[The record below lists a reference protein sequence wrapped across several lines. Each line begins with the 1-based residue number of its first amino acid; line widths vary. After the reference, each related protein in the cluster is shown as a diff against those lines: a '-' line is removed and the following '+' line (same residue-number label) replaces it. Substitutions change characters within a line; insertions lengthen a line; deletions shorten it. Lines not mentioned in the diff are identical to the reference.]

1 MDKSPKENS
10 RFKKIREY
18 IAKSTLRISDEGTS
32 PERYRALRRNIMIL
46 MILVT
51 IIPLSLMAT
60 INYYQYQ
67 TSLKAEIF
75 NPLNVLTN
83 KTKRSFE
90 LFLEERL
97 STIRFISSAYS
108 CEELSD
114 EKILN
119 RILMVL
125 KKEFEGFVDLAL
137 ISSNGEQV
145 NYAGPYAF
153 LGKDYSQQSWF
164 HEVLIKGVHISD
176 VFMGYRKFP
185 HIAIAIQNLTGNDQC
200 WILRAT
206 IDTKKFDAIIAT
218 MELGPECDA
227 FLINN
232 EGILQT
238 DSRVYGKIL
247 EECSLSIPPGGH
259 GTYLTEV
266 IDNEGREIFIAYT
279 RFVEPEYTLVVVK
292 PRSLILKTWFTFRT
306 EIFFIFLASVLVIVL
321 LVFKL
326 TDIQVRH
333 IKEADEKRELAFR
346 ELEHSQK
353 LSSIGRLAA
362 GVAHEINNPLAI
374 ISQKAGLMKDIIDIG
389 SDFKEKPK
397 IIELTNSILQSVDRC
412 STITHRLLGFARR
425 MEVEYEELTLNEVL
439 HEVIGFLEKE
449 ALHRNIT
456 VERQF
461 AEDLPLISSDR
472 AQLQQVFLNILANGL
487 AAVEDGG
494 KITIKTWDEDDET
507 QGVSIQ
513 DNGCGMSEK
522 DLANIFEPFFTTK
535 KGYGTGLGLP
545 ITYGIVKKM
554 GGTIN
559 VESKEG
565 EGSTFTILLPKK
577 LNKILKG

>member
-1 MDKSPKENS
+1 
-10 RFKKIREY
+10 
-18 IAKSTLRISDEGTS
+18 
-32 PERYRALRRNIMIL
+32 
-46 MILVT
+46 
-51 IIPLSLMAT
+51 
-60 INYYQYQ
+60 
-67 TSLKAEIF
+67 
-75 NPLNVLTN
+75 VLTN

-108 CEELSD
+108 SSDLSD
-114 EKILN
+114 ERILN
-119 RILMVL
+119 RVLLVL

-137 ISSNGEQV
+137 ITKEGMLV

-185 HIAIAIQNLTGNDQC
+185 HIAIAIQDLSEEDKS

-218 MELGPECDA
+218 MELDPQSDA
-227 FLINN
+227 FLINKD
-232 EGILQT
+232 GILQT
-238 DSRVYGKIL
+238 HSKFYGKIL
-247 EECSLSIPPGGH
+247 EECSLKIPHRGY
-259 GTYLTEV
+259 GTNLSEV
-266 IDNEGREIFIAYT
+266 VDNEDREIFIAYT
-279 RFVEPEYTLVVVK
+279 RILEPEYTLVVVK
-292 PRSLILKTWFTFRT
+292 PSSLILKTWFTFRT
-306 EIFFIFLASVLVIVL
+306 EIFFIFLASVLIIVL

-326 TDIQVRH
+326 TDIQVKH

-374 ISQKAGLMKDIIDIG
+374 ICQKAGLMKDLIG
-389 SDFKEKPK
+389 LGAEFKEKPK
-397 IIELTNSILQSVDRC
+397 FVDLTNSILQSVNRC

-425 MEVEYEELTLNEVL
+425 MEVEYEELDLNSVL
-439 HEVIGFLEKE
+439 QEVIGFLEKE
-449 ALHRNIT
+449 ALHRNIKVIT
-456 VERQF
+456 NFSQ
-461 AEDLPLISSDR
+461 DLPLISSDR
-472 AQLQQVFLNILANGL
+472 AQLQQVFLNILTNGF

-494 KITIKTWDEDDET
+494 IIKMKTWDEDNET
-507 QGVSIQ
+507 EGVSIR

-522 DLANIFEPFFTTK
+522 DLDHIFEPFFTTK

-545 ITYGIVKKM
+545 ITYGIINKM

-559 VESKEG
+559 VKSTEG
-565 EGSTFTILLPKK
+565 VGSTFTILLPKK
-577 LNKILKG
+577 IKKT

>member
-1 MDKSPKENS
+1 MDKLPIEKS
-10 RFKKIREY
+10 RLKKFREY
-18 IAKSTLRISDEGTS
+18 IAKFLLRFPDEGTS

-67 TSLKAEIF
+67 KSLKAEII
-75 NPLNVLTN
+75 NPLNILTN
-83 KTKRSFE
+83 KSKRSFE

-108 CEELSD
+108 CEDLLD
-114 EKILN
+114 EKALNHIL
-119 RILMVL
+119 LVL

-137 ISSNGEQV
+137 INSEGTLV
-145 NYAGPYAF
+145 NCAGPYSF
-153 LGKDYSQQSWF
+153 SGKDYSQQSWF

-185 HIAIAIQNLTGNDQC
+185 HIAIAVQNLSGDDQC

-206 IDTKKFDAIIAT
+206 IDTKKFDEIIAT
-218 MELGPECDA
+218 MELDPQSDA
-227 FLINN
+227 FIINK

-238 DSRVYGKIL
+238 DSRSYGKIL
-247 EECSLSIPPGGH
+247 EECSLLIPPGGY
-259 GTYLTEV
+259 GTYLSEEV
-266 IDNEGREIFIAYT
+266 DSMGREIFIAYT

-306 EIFFIFLASVLVIVL
+306 EIFFIFIGSVLIIVL

-326 TDIQVRH
+326 TDIQVNH

-374 ISQKAGLMKDIIDIG
+374 ICQKAGLMKDIIDGG
-389 SDFKEKPK
+389 SEFKEKSK
-397 IIELTNSILQSVDRC
+397 FIELTNSILQSVNRC

-425 MEVEYEELTLNEVL
+425 MEVEYEELNLNEVL
-439 HEVIGFLEKE
+439 EEVIGFVEKE
-449 ALHRNIT
+449 ALHRNINVVT
-456 VERQF
+456 KF
-461 AEDLPLISSDR
+461 AVDLPRISSDR
-472 AQLQQVFLNILANGL
+472 AQLQQVFLNILANGF
-487 AAVEDGG
+487 AAVENGG
-494 KITIKTWDEDDET
+494 IIIIKTWEENDEFE
-507 QGVSIQ
+507 GVSVR
-513 DNGCGMSEK
+513 DNGCGMSKK
-522 DLANIFEPFFTTK
+522 DLDNIFEPFFTTK

-545 ITYGIVKKM
+545 ITYGIIKKM
-554 GGTIN
+554 GGAIN

-565 EGSTFTILLPKK
+565 VRSTFTILLPKK
-577 LNKILKG
+577 QKKI

>member
-1 MDKSPKENS
+1 MDRVPKENS
-10 RFKKIREY
+10 RFKKFREY
-18 IAKSTLRISDEGTS
+18 IAKSILRFPDEGTS

-67 TSLKAEIF
+67 KSLKAEIF

-97 STIRFISSAYS
+97 STIRFISSAYP
-108 CEELSD
+108 CEDLSD
-114 EKILN
+114 EKVINHIL
-119 RILMVL
+119 IVL

-137 ISSNGEQV
+137 INSEGEQV
-145 NYAGPYAF
+145 NYAGPYDF

-164 HEVLIKGVHISD
+164 HEVLVKGVHISD

-185 HIAIAIQNLTGNDQC
+185 HIAIAIQNLSEDDQC

-206 IDTKKFDAIIAT
+206 IDTKQFDAIIAT
-218 MELGPECDA
+218 MELDPQSDA
-227 FLINN
+227 FLINK
-232 EGILQT
+232 EGMLQT
-238 DSRVYGKIL
+238 DSRSYGKIL
-247 EECSLSIPPGGH
+247 EECSLTIPLGGH
-259 GTYLTEV
+259 GTYLSEEV
-266 IDNEGREIFIAYT
+266 DNEGREIFIAYT

-306 EIFFIFLASVLVIVL
+306 EIFFIFLGSVLVIVL

-374 ISQKAGLMKDIIDIG
+374 ICQKAGLMKDIIDLG
-389 SDFKEKPK
+389 SDFKEKSK
-397 IIELTNSILQSVDRC
+397 FIQLTNSILQSVDRC

-425 MEVEYEELTLNEVL
+425 MEVEYEELDLNEVL
-439 HEVIGFLEKE
+439 REVIGFLEKE
-449 ALHRNIT
+449 ALHRNIK
-456 VERQF
+456 VELHF
-461 AEDLPLISSDR
+461 VDDLPLISSDR
-472 AQLQQVFLNILANGL
+472 SQLQQVFLNVLANGF

-494 KITIKTWDEDDET
+494 TIAIKTWVEDDET
-507 QGVSIQ
+507 EGVSIK

-545 ITYGIVKKM
+545 ITYGIIKKM

-559 VESKEG
+559 VESKKG

-577 LNKILKG
+577 LKKI

>member
-1 MDKSPKENS
+1 MDKSPKETS
-10 RFKKIREY
+10 RLKKFREY
-18 IAKSTLRISDEGTS
+18 IAKSILRIPEEGTS

-51 IIPLSLMAT
+51 VIPLSLMAT

-67 TSLKAEIF
+67 KSLKAEIF

-83 KTKRSFE
+83 KTKRTFE

-108 CEELSD
+108 CEDLSN
-114 EKILN
+114 EKVLN
-119 RILMVL
+119 RILLVL

-137 ISSNGEQV
+137 ISSEGELV
-145 NYAGPYAF
+145 NYAGPYDF

-164 HEVLIKGVHISD
+164 HAVLVKGWHISD

-185 HIAIAIQNLTGNDQC
+185 HIAIAIQNLSENDQC

-206 IDTKKFDAIIAT
+206 IDTKRFDAIIAT
-218 MELGPECDA
+218 MELDPQSDA
-227 FLINN
+227 FLINK
-232 EGILQT
+232 ECILQT
-238 DSRVYGKIL
+238 DSRSYGKIL

-259 GTYLTEV
+259 GTYLTEE
-266 IDNEGREIFIAYT
+266 IDNEGREIFMAYT
-279 RFVEPEYTLVVVK
+279 RFVEPEFTLVVVR
-292 PRSLILKTWFTFRT
+292 PSSLILKTWFTFRT
-306 EIFFIFLASVLVIVL
+306 EIFFIFLGSVLVIVL

-326 TDIQVRH
+326 TDIQVKH

-374 ISQKAGLMKDIIDIG
+374 ICQKAGLMKDLIDLG
-389 SDFKEKPK
+389 SDFKAKSK
-397 IIELTNSILQSVDRC
+397 FIKLTNSVLQSVDRC

-425 MEVEYEELTLNEVL
+425 MEVEYEELDLNEVL
-439 HEVIGFLEKE
+439 QEVIGFLEKE
-449 ALHRNIT
+449 ALHRNIK
-456 VERQF
+456 VVIKF
-461 AEDLPLISSDR
+461 DPDLPQISSDR
-472 AQLQQVFLNILANGL
+472 AQLQQVFLNILANGF

-494 KITIKTWDEDDET
+494 IIIIKTWVEDDENE
-507 QGVSIQ
+507 GVSIR
-513 DNGCGMSEK
+513 DNGCGMSKE
-522 DLANIFEPFFTTK
+522 DMGNIFEPFFTTK

-545 ITYGIVKKM
+545 ITYGIIKKM

-559 VESKEG
+559 VKSTEG
-565 EGSTFTILLPKK
+565 VGSTFTILLPKK
-577 LNKILKG
+577 LKKI

>member
-1 MDKSPKENS
+1 VDKVPKENS
-10 RFKKIREY
+10 RFKKFREY
-18 IAKSTLRISDEGTS
+18 IAKSILRFPEDGTS

-51 IIPLSLMAT
+51 VIPLSLMAT

-67 TSLKAEIF
+67 KSLKAEIF

-90 LFLEERL
+90 LFIEERL

-108 CEELSD
+108 CEDLSN
-114 EKILN
+114 EKVINHIL
-119 RILMVL
+119 IVL

-137 ISSNGEQV
+137 INSEGKQV
-145 NYAGPYAF
+145 NYAGPYDF

-164 HEVLIKGVHISD
+164 HEVLVKGLHISD
-176 VFMGYRKFP
+176 VFLGYRKFP
-185 HIAIAIQNLTGNDQC
+185 HIAIAIQNLSEADQC

-206 IDTKKFDAIIAT
+206 IDTKKFDEIFAM
-218 MELGPECDA
+218 MELDPQSDA
-227 FLINN
+227 FLINK

-238 DSRVYGKIL
+238 ESRSYGKIL
-247 EECSLSIPPGGH
+247 EECSLSIPSGGH
-259 GTYLTEV
+259 GTYLSEEV
-266 IDNEGREIFIAYT
+266 DNKGREIFMAYT
-279 RFVEPEYTLVVVK
+279 RFVEPEFTLVVVK

-306 EIFFIFLASVLVIVL
+306 EIFFIFIGSVLIIVL

-333 IKEADEKRELAFR
+333 IKESDEKRELAFR

-374 ISQKAGLMKDIIDIG
+374 ICQKAGLMKDLINLG
-389 SDFKEKPK
+389 TDFKEKPK
-397 IIELTNSILQSVDRC
+397 FIKSTNSILQSVNRC

-425 MEVEYEELTLNEVL
+425 MEVEYEELDLNEVL
-439 HEVIGFLEKE
+439 QEVIGFLEKE
-449 ALHRNIT
+449 ALHRNIK
-456 VERQF
+456 VVINF
-461 AEDLPLISSDR
+461 APDLPLISSDR
-472 AQLQQVFLNILANGL
+472 SQLQQVFLNILANGF

-494 KITIKTWDEDDET
+494 IIKIKTWEEDDEIE
-507 QGVSIQ
+507 GVSIR

-522 DLANIFEPFFTTK
+522 DLSNIFEPFFTTK

-545 ITYGIVKKM
+545 ITYGIIKKM
-554 GGTIN
+554 GGTID
-559 VESKEG
+559 VKSTEG
-565 EGSTFTILLPKK
+565 VGSTFTILLPKK
-577 LNKILKG
+577 LKKI

>member
-1 MDKSPKENS
+1 MQKMPKNNS
-10 RFKKIREY
+10 RVKRFKEY
-18 IAKSTLRISDEGTS
+18 IANSLLRIPEEGTS

-46 MILVT
+46 MLLVT

-97 STIRFISSAYS
+97 STIRFISSAYTS
-108 CEELSD
+108 EELADKKTLS
-114 EKILN
+114 
-119 RILMVL
+119 RILLVL
-125 KKEFEGFVDLAL
+125 KKEFDGFVDLAL
-137 ISSNGEQV
+137 ITSEGELV

-153 LGKDYSQQSWF
+153 IGKDYSQQSWF
-164 HEVLIKGVHISD
+164 HEVLIKGTHISD

-185 HIAIAIQNLTGNDQC
+185 HIAMAIQDLSEDDEC

-206 IDTKKFDAIIAT
+206 VDTKKFDDLIAT
-218 MELGPECDA
+218 MELDPQSDA
-227 FLINN
+227 FLVNKD
-232 EGILQT
+232 GILQT
-238 DSRVYGKIL
+238 DSKFYGKIL
-247 EECSLSIPPGGH
+247 EKCSLNIPKGGY
-259 GTYLTEV
+259 GSNLSEV
-266 IDNEGREIFIAYT
+266 TDNQGREIFIAYT
-279 RFVEPEYTLVVVK
+279 TIVDPEYTLVVVK

-306 EIFFIFLASVLVIVL
+306 EIFFIFLASVIIIVL

-326 TDIQVRH
+326 TDIQVSH

-374 ISQKAGLMKDIIDIG
+374 ICQKAGLMKDIIDTG
-389 SDFKEKPK
+389 SEFKEKPK
-397 IIELTNSILQSVDRC
+397 FVELTNSILQSVNRC

-425 MEVEYEELTLNEVL
+425 MEVEYEELNLNDVL
-439 HEVIGFLEKE
+439 NEVIGFLEKE
-449 ALHRNIT
+449 ALHRNIV
-456 VERQF
+456 VERIFDQN
-461 AEDLPLISSDR
+461 LSPISSDR

-494 KITIKTWDEDDET
+494 KIEIKTWEEDENSEV
-507 QGVSIQ
+507 VSIK

-545 ITYGIVKKM
+545 ITYGIIKKI
-554 GGTIN
+554 GGSIS

-565 EGSTFTILLPKK
+565 EGSTFTIFLSKK
-577 LNKILKG
+577 PVKN

>member
-1 MDKSPKENS
+1 MDKVPKKIS
-10 RFKKIREY
+10 RFKKLREY
-18 IAKSTLRISDEGTS
+18 IAKSILRFPEDGTS
-32 PERYRALRRNIMIL
+32 PERYRALRRNIIIL

-67 TSLKAEIF
+67 KSLKAEIF

-108 CEELSD
+108 CEDLSN
-114 EKILN
+114 EKVINHIL
-119 RILMVL
+119 IVL

-137 ISSNGEQV
+137 INSEGEQV
-145 NYAGPYAF
+145 NYAGPYDF

-164 HEVLIKGVHISD
+164 HEVLVKGVHISD

-185 HIAIAIQNLTGNDQC
+185 HIAIAIQNLSEADQC

-206 IDTKKFDAIIAT
+206 IDTKKFDTFIAM
-218 MELGPECDA
+218 MELDPQSDA
-227 FLINN
+227 FLINK

-238 DSRVYGKIL
+238 ESRYYGKVL
-247 EECSLSIPPGGH
+247 EECSLTIPPGGH
-259 GTYLTEV
+259 GTYLLEET
-266 IDNEGREIFIAYT
+266 DNEGREIFIAYT

-306 EIFFIFLASVLVIVL
+306 EIFFIFLGSVLVIVL

-333 IKEADEKRELAFR
+333 IKDADEKRELAFR

-374 ISQKAGLMKDIIDIG
+374 ICQKAGLMKDIIDLG
-389 SDFKEKPK
+389 SEFKEKSK
-397 IIELTNSILQSVDRC
+397 FVKLTDSILQSVNRC

-425 MEVEYEELTLNEVL
+425 MEVEYEELNLNEVL
-439 HEVIGFLEKE
+439 QEVIGFLEKE
-449 ALHRNIT
+449 ALHRNIKVVT
-456 VERQF
+456 KF
-461 AEDLPLISSDR
+461 DPDLALISSDR
-472 AQLQQVFLNILANGL
+472 AQLQQIFLNVLSNGF

-494 KITIKTWDEDDET
+494 IIKIKTWEEDDEIE
-507 QGVSIQ
+507 GVSIL
-513 DNGCGMSEK
+513 DNGCGMSEQ
-522 DLANIFEPFFTTK
+522 DLTNIFEPFFTTK

-545 ITYGIVKKM
+545 ITYGIIKKM
-554 GGTIN
+554 GGTIK
-559 VESKEG
+559 VKSTEG
-565 EGSTFTILLPKK
+565 VGSTFTILLPKK
-577 LNKILKG
+577 LKKV